1 MVKTYDELRDENG
14 ITYKE
19 RTRLFVRHSEINS
32 EGEFGEFES
41 GNATVFDAS
50 GYQFIIDDYV
60 ISQIDKL
67 KIVDGNLVVRD
78 GEEII
83 PPTKSER
90 ELQIEAIERQL
101 AALKAEPEEPASMEE
116 QADTPLLD
124 YTEQPS
130 E

>member
-14 ITYKE
+14 ITYKG

-41 GNATVFDAS
+41 GNAAVFDAS
-50 GYQFIIDDYV
+50 GYQFIVDDYV
-60 ISQIDKL
+60 ISQINKL
-67 KIVDGNLVVRD
+67 KIVDGSLVVRD

-83 PPTKSER
+83 PPTKTEK
-90 ELQIEAIERQL
+90 ELKIEEIERQL
-101 AALKAEPEEPASMEE
+101 AVLKAELGEPVDIEE
-116 QADTPLLD
+116 QADAPLLD
-124 YTEQPS
+124 YTDEPA

>member
-14 ITYKE
+14 ITYKG

-41 GNATVFDAS
+41 GNAAVFDAS
-50 GYQFIIDDYV
+50 GYQFIVDDYV
-60 ISQIDKL
+60 ISQINKL
-67 KIVDGNLVVRD
+67 KIVDGSLVVRD

-83 PPTKSER
+83 PPTKTEK
-90 ELQIEAIERQL
+90 ELKIEEIERQL
-101 AALKAEPEEPASMEE
+101 AVLKAELGEPVDIEE
-116 QADTPLLD
+116 QADAPLLD
-124 YTEQPS
+124 YTEESS

>member
-50 GYQFIIDDYV
+50 GYQFIVDDYV

-67 KIVDGNLVVRD
+67 KIVGGNLVVRD
-78 GEEII
+78 GKEIM
-83 PPTKSER
+83 PPTKTER

-116 QADTPLLD
+116 QADAPLLD
-124 YTEQPS
+124 YTEEPS

>member
-14 ITYKE
+14 ITYKG

-32 EGEFGEFES
+32 EGGFGEFES

-50 GYQFIIDDYV
+50 GYQFIVDDYV

-67 KIVDGNLVVRD
+67 KIVGGNLVVRD
-78 GEEII
+78 GKEIM
-83 PPTKSER
+83 PPTKTER

-116 QADTPLLD
+116 QADAPLLD
-124 YTEQPS
+124 YTEEPT

>member
-19 RTRLFVRHSEINS
+19 RTRLFIRNSEINS

-50 GYQFIIDDYV
+50 GYQFIVDDYV

-67 KIVDGNLVVRD
+67 KVVDGKLILKD
-78 GEEII
+78 GETLTSPVKTE
-83 PPTKSER
+83 K
-90 ELQIEAIERQL
+90 ELQREALLKQL
-101 AALKAEPEEPASMEE
+101 AE
-116 QADTPLLD
+116 LD
-124 YTEQPS
+124 SQPS

>member
-50 GYQFIIDDYV
+50 GYQFIVDDYV

-67 KIVDGNLVVRD
+67 KIVGGNLVVRD
-78 GEEII
+78 GKEIM
-83 PPTKSER
+83 PPTKTER

-116 QADTPLLD
+116 QADAPLLD
-124 YTEQPS
+124 YTGEPS

>member
-14 ITYKE
+14 ITYKG

-32 EGEFGEFES
+32 EGKFGEFES
-41 GNATVFDAS
+41 GNAAVFDAS
-50 GYQFIIDDYV
+50 GYQFIVDDYV
-60 ISQIDKL
+60 ISQINKL
-67 KIVDGNLVVRD
+67 KIVDGKLVVRD

-101 AALKAEPEEPASMEE
+101 AALKAEPDEEVNV
-116 QADTPLLD
+116 DG
-124 YTEQPS
+124 
-130 E
+130 

>member
-14 ITYKE
+14 IIYQG
-19 RTRLFVRHSEINS
+19 RTRLFIRQSEVDPDGN
-32 EGEFGEFES
+32 FGEFERGS
-41 GNATVFDAS
+41 ASVFEAS

-83 PPTKSER
+83 PPTKSEK

-101 AALKAEPEEPASMEE
+101 AALKAELDEPVDIEE
-116 QADTPLLD
+116 QTDAPLLN

>member
-14 ITYKE
+14 ITYKG

-41 GNATVFDAS
+41 GNAAVFDAS
-50 GYQFIIDDYV
+50 GYQFIVDDYV
-60 ISQIDKL
+60 ISQINKL
-67 KIVDGNLVVRD
+67 KIVDGSLVVRD

-83 PPTKSER
+83 PPTKTEK
-90 ELQIEAIERQL
+90 ELKIEEIERQL
-101 AALKAEPEEPASMEE
+101 AALKAELGEPVDIEE
-116 QADTPLLD
+116 QADAPLLD
-124 YTEQPS
+124 YTDEPT

>member
-50 GYQFIIDDYV
+50 GYQFIVDDYV

-67 KIVDGNLVVRD
+67 KIVGGNLVVRD
-78 GEEII
+78 GKEIM
-83 PPTKSER
+83 PPTKTER

>member
-14 ITYKE
+14 ITYKG

-41 GNATVFDAS
+41 GNAAVFDAS
-50 GYQFIIDDYV
+50 GYQFIVDDYV
-60 ISQIDKL
+60 ISQINKL
-67 KIVDGNLVVRD
+67 KIVDGSLVVRD

-83 PPTKSER
+83 PPTKTEK
-90 ELQIEAIERQL
+90 ELKIEEIERQL
-101 AALKAEPEEPASMEE
+101 AALKAELGEPVDIEE
-116 QADTPLLD
+116 QSDAPLLD
-124 YTEQPS
+124 YTEEPS

>member
-14 ITYKE
+14 ITYKG

-41 GNATVFDAS
+41 GNAAVFDAS
-50 GYQFIIDDYV
+50 GYQFIVDDYV
-60 ISQIDKL
+60 ISQINKL
-67 KIVDGNLVVRD
+67 KIVDGSLVVRD

-83 PPTKSER
+83 PPTKTEK
-90 ELQIEAIERQL
+90 ELKIEEIERQL
-101 AALKAEPEEPASMEE
+101 AALKAELGEPVDIEE
-116 QADTPLLD
+116 QADAPLLD
-124 YTEQPS
+124 YTEESS

>member
-14 ITYKE
+14 ITYKG

-41 GNATVFDAS
+41 GNAAVFDAS
-50 GYQFIIDDYV
+50 GYQFIVDDYV
-60 ISQIDKL
+60 ISQINKL
-67 KIVDGNLVVRD
+67 KIVDGSLVVRD

-83 PPTKSER
+83 PPTKTEK
-90 ELQIEAIERQL
+90 ELKIEEIERQL
-101 AALKAEPEEPASMEE
+101 AVLKAELGEPVDIEE
-116 QADTPLLD
+116 QADAPLLD
-124 YTEQPS
+124 YTEEPS

>member
-1 MVKTYDELRDENG
+1 MVKTYNELRDENG
-14 ITYKE
+14 ITYKG

-67 KIVDGNLVVRD
+67 KIVDGNLVVRE

-83 PPTKSER
+83 PPTKTEK

-101 AALKAEPEEPASMEE
+101 AALKAEMDADINNEE
-116 QADTPLLD
+116 QTAAPLLD
-124 YTEQPS
+124 YTEQPT